1 MSLKTGILCIIAQE
15 FLQSVM
21 EQEDTI
27 VTPILNQEV
36 TVTTV
41 LKTDFELNITK
52 ENFSNLVEN

>member
-15 FLQSVM
+15 FLQSVL
-21 EQEDTI
+21 EQEGAI

-41 LKTDFELNITK
+41 LKTDF
-52 ENFSNLVEN
+52 